1 LLISATAARGTRGK
15 DMRVILT
22 QLYAPLYR
30 NMVFPFY
37 DSVLRHR
44 KTYSFY
50 RDVSRVPWLSADE
63 IEGMRRK
70 RLRALVEYCGRN
82 VPYYRSLFAERGID
96 LSGVDDVGRLRDS
109 GISMTRQDIRSN
121 IGDFISE
128 DFRREDLVC
137 NYSSGTTGVPLA
149 FYKTMDNWCLRMA
162 VKLRSEDWIGKHP
175 GTPSAIIWG
184 HKANLG
190 RISRARRQLYWNF
203 QNYRFLSALD
213 IGEESL
219 LRYVHEIKCYGAR
232 YIESYVNP
240 VYLMAKTIEKYGIDP
255 PRLDGIVTG
264 AERLQDF
271 QKEKMEEVF
280 RCPVYDRY
288 GCSEFTNIS
297 CECGEHRGQH
307 INADLLWV
315 EVVDKNDRPVIGEE
329 GEVVVTD
336 LMNYAMP
343 FIRYHLGDMAVMT
356 GRRCP
361 CGRNFPM
368 LERVIGKETGTFT
381 APDGFE
387 CHRKYFQWTLQTI
400 PGIFRFQFVEKSSD
414 HILMRVIH
422 DGKIERVETE
432 RLVKEAFSELAAHG
446 VSITVE
452 FVDRIPLT
460 GAGKMSFFV
469 SERDVRD

>member
-1 LLISATAARGTRGK
+1 MFISATAARGTRGK
-15 DMRVILT
+15 DMRMILT

-50 RDVSRVPWLSADE
+50 REVSRVPWLSADE

-70 RLRALVEYCGRN
+70 RLRALVEYCGKN
-82 VPYYRSLFAERGID
+82 VPYYRSLFAGRGID
-96 LSGVDDVGRLRDS
+96 PSGVDDVAVLREH
-109 GISMTRQDIRSN
+109 GISITKEDIRSRSDEFMS
-121 IGDFISE
+121 GE
-128 DFRREDLVC
+128 FRREDLVC
-137 NYSSGTTGVPLA
+137 NFSGGTTGVALPL
-149 FYKTMDNWCLRMA
+149 YKTMDYWCMRMA
-162 VKLRSEDWIGKHP
+162 IKLRSEDWIGKRP

-184 HKANLG
+184 HKPNLG
-190 RISRARRQLYWNF
+190 RIAMARLQLYWNF
-203 QNYRFLSALD
+203 QNYRYLSAMD

-219 LRYVHEIKCYGAR
+219 LKYVGSIKRYGAR

-264 AERLQDF
+264 AETLRDF

-280 RCPVYDRY
+280 GCPVYDRY

-297 CECGEHRGQH
+297 CECERHRGQH
-307 INADLLWV
+307 INVDNLWV

-329 GEVVVTD
+329 GEVVITD
-336 LMNYAMP
+336 LMNFAMP
-343 FIRYHLGDMAVMT
+343 FIRYRLDDTAVMT
-356 GRRCP
+356 DRKCS

-368 LERVIGKETGTFT
+368 LEKVIGKTTGIFR

-387 CHRKYFQWTLQTI
+387 VHGKYFQWILYNV

-414 HILMRVIH
+414 RVLTRIVH
-422 DGKIERVETE
+422 DGTTAREDTE
-432 RLVKEAFSELAAHG
+432 RLVKEAFGDLAAHG

-452 FVDRIPLT
+452 FVDRIALT
-460 GAGKMSFFV
+460 KAGKMSFFV